1 MQTFL
6 PYPDFEESAE
16 TLRGDTPRLGKQ
28 RVENLQLISAIMKG
42 GGLHG
47 GWSKHPASRMWV
59 DYPEALM
66 LYQHAIC
73 KVWASKGFKDTCLE
87 KSRAFFT
94 EEELAKVDS
103 GDVEMPPWLGDE
115 AFHFAHRS
123 SLVFKA
129 PEIYSMVFDDVDVR
143 KGPVPYIW
151 PGKSL
156 EEASAAQKAAEL
168 ALEESNAETSVVDGK
183 KVTEEPAFMPS

>member
-6 PYPDFEESAE
+6 PYADYAQSAE
-16 TLRGDTPRLGKQ
+16 SLRDDTKRLGKQ
-28 RVENLQLISAIMKG
+28 RVENLQIIKALKQG

-47 GWSKHPASRMWV
+47 GWSKHPASRMW
-59 DYPEALM
+59 ENFELSLLA
-66 LYQHAIC
+66 YQEAIC
-73 KVWASKGFKDTCLE
+73 WVWVSKGFKDTCWM

-94 EEELAKVDS
+94 EEELEKYDR
-103 GDVEMPPWLGDE
+103 GDYETPEWIGDE
-115 AFHFAHRS
+115 DFHYAHRS

-129 PEIYSMVFDDVDVR
+129 PEIYAELFPDIDVN
-143 KGPVPYIW
+143 GEPVPYIW

-156 EEASAAQKAAEL
+156 AEASEAQKVAEL
-168 ALEESNAETSVVDGK
+168 TLEIDNAETTIVDGK